1 MLNKS
6 ISHGDDGAGEE
17 LALYIELVFHNQR
30 WLHKPQ
36 FVQVLIE
43 ERATEYAMKLVS
55 GCWLKIEHG
64 C

>member
-6 ISHGDDGAGEE
+6 ISHGEDGAGEE

-55 GCWLKIEHG
+55 GC
-64 C
+64 